1 MCRVTLTLL
10 VVVCTLFACK
20 PEPPE
25 PPPQPPHDGVTV
37 IHRGVPPYQPLRYHL
52 ARGTRTT
59 SELVCDLAVKNNGD
73 SGSMPALVVTLDTA
87 VDDVLPDGSAKL
99 RMTVVRT
106 SVRDRAGSPVAS
118 DVVQAQAA
126 AMHGVVITQT
136 LAPDGQLADA
146 RVEAANVPEAMRDQL
161 DRLSRSLQQVAMRM
175 PAESVGVG
183 AIWRERRTLPEGGI
197 RATSETLYTLTSLT
211 GSTIAYSSFGL
222 SSGPPHTVEQ
232 DGMKVEVTDT
242 RGHAEAKGSVDLS
255 RYAFDATSTS
265 TFATAMN
272 VIAPEGT
279 PGAGPST
286 VEITMAIRVASAALS
301 IASAPAAD
309 SAAPDAITAAGP
321 AGNATPNAAP
331 AASDGAAPPSAGDAP
346 PAGISGSA
354 PSPSGAAAG
363 NTHAPPANAGGA
375 RSTASKTSP
384 SAATATGHSAATG
397 HQ

>member
-1 MCRVTLTLL
+1 MRRVTLTLF
-10 VVVCTLFACK
+10 VVVCTLVACK
-20 PEPPE
+20 SEPPE
-25 PPPQPPHDGVTV
+25 PPPQAPHDGVTL

-59 SELVCDLAVKNNGD
+59 SELVCDLEVKNNGD
-73 SGSMPALVVTLDTA
+73 SGPMPVLVVALDTT

-99 RMTVVRT
+99 RVTVVRT
-106 SVRDRAGSPVAS
+106 DVRDRAGSPVAS
-118 DVVQAQAA
+118 EVVQAQAA
-126 AMHGVVITQT
+126 AMRGVVVTQT
-136 LAPDGQLADA
+136 VAPDGQLTDV
-146 RVEAANVPEAMRDQL
+146 RVEPAAAVPEAMRDQL

-197 RATSETLYTLTSLT
+197 RATSETLYSLTSFT
-211 GSTIAYSSFGL
+211 GSTIGYSSFGL
-222 SSGPPHTVEQ
+222 SSGAPHTIEQ

-242 RGHAEAKGSVDLS
+242 RGNSEAKGSVDLS

-286 VEITMAIRVASAALS
+286 VEITMAIRVATAAAPE
-301 IASAPAAD
+301 IASASAPTAD
-309 SAAPDAITAAGP
+309 SAAPDAITSAAPVASNPAPSASPAAAESAAPPP
-321 AGNATPNAAP
+321 AGNVAPSAALPATHDSAAE
-331 AASDGAAPPSAGDAP
+331 PSAGTP
-346 PAGISGSA
+346 P
-354 PSPSGAAAG
+354 
-363 NTHAPPANAGGA
+363 
-375 RSTASKTSP
+375 STASKTSP